1 MGFEIGFVWPDLFG
15 YVHEIQS
22 DYNAERD
29 GSIHQH
35 KPSLFFKHID
45 DISIKYAL
53 IRLSLNKII
62 TILNNISSK
71 YDKENKKLELGEEY
85 WELILYLNCL
95 IIEARS
101 ILDIFQKI
109 HVLLYHQCNFPDS
122 YRKMIDSQKHL
133 SNFPNDIYREY
144 LKSLKKERWINNLVT
159 INQKTSL
166 RDKLSHY
173 AQLVVTINPNSKKE
187 LEYFI
192 DLTKKTQHFLSDKK
206 TYPLDETLNSIVLG
220 IDQHIKVFKKAHTKD
235 ILMELLF

>member
-71 YDKENKKLELGEEY
+71 F
-85 WELILYLNCL
+85 I
-95 IIEARS
+95 
-101 ILDIFQKI
+101 
-109 HVLLYHQCNFPDS
+109 
-122 YRKMIDSQKHL
+122 RKGFSDL
-133 SNFPNDIYREY
+133 PPWNDTRY
-144 LKSLKKERWINNLVT
+144 NLVKGVK
-159 INQKTSL
+159 N
-166 RDKLSHY
+166 
-173 AQLVVTINPNSKKE
+173 
-187 LEYFI
+187 
-192 DLTKKTQHFLSDKK
+192 
-206 TYPLDETLNSIVLG
+206 G
-220 IDQHIKVFKKAHTKD
+220 
-235 ILMELLF
+235 